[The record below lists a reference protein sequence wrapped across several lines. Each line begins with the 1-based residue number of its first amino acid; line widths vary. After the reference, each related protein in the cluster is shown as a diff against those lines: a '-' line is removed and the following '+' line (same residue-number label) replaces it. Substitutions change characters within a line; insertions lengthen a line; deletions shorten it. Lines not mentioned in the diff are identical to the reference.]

1 MGQWPR
7 PGPQHRDNEPQPPP
21 ADWPGRPRVGPSAPP
36 SQRRPS
42 DTIAGERLSSAK
54 LEDLEQLYKAGEAA
68 LARDDKTQAMRYFE
82 RIAESYARLD
92 MYSSALTPQLP
103 YALEQLARMAEL
115 DASRGVRS
123 PRAAATLYRRAAE
136 VWDRI
141 AAVQEQAGLG
151 GEARGTRMR
160 ASSSRAAAD
169 AAERASNEA
178 QMQLRRLQSDE
189 IASNPLG
196 RIGRG

>member
-7 PGPQHRDNEPQPPP
+7 PTPQHRGNEPQPPP
-21 ADWPGRPRVGPSAPP
+21 ADWPGRPRVGPSAP
-36 SQRRPS
+36 SGQRRQS
-42 DTIAGERLSSAK
+42 DTISGERLSSAK
-54 LEDLEQLYKAGEAA
+54 LEELEELYKAGEAA
-68 LARDDKTQAMRYFE
+68 LARDDKILAMRYFE
-82 RIAESYARLD
+82 RIAESYACLD
-92 MYSSALTPQLP
+92 VDSSALTPQLP

-115 DASRGVRS
+115 DVSRGVRS
-123 PRAAATLYRRAAE
+123 PRVVATLYRRAAE

-141 AAVQEQAGLG
+141 AAVQEKAGMG
-151 GEARGTRMR
+151 GEARDTRMR

-169 AAERASNEA
+169 AAERAANDA